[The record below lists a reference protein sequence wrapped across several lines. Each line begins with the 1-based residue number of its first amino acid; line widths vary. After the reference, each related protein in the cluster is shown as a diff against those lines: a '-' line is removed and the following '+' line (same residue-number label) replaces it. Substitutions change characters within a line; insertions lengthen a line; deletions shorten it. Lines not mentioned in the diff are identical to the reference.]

1 MDYCQEQETYIRDKV
16 KVILDLSN
24 FTTNKELKIVAVAD
38 TSNLAHNFIAL
49 KADVHK
55 LDVDELVNVKST

>member
-24 FTTNKELKIVAVAD
+24 FTTNKELKIVAVVD
-38 TSNLAHNFIAL
+38 TSNLVHNFIAL
-49 KADVHK
+49 KAEVHK